1 LLIAERKTATAMTD
15 QDDETT
21 NAIRY
26 AVLRRLAPGIRHGLM
41 GELQAIQFLAELA
54 ARQLQASADPA
65 KVQDGLS
72 HIIAQTRNTVD
83 SCRSIVEWLRPDA
96 GATTALGE
104 GIAQCLKMAGDDWP
118 LHGVEATTN
127 LQAPE
132 VLVDKAALREL
143 FTASLIALTDMH
155 PGTLD
160 IDVQSAADAED
171 VELRLHARAADRRSS
186 MPPAEHERRFTWAD
200 VQMLAKAH
208 GVPCSCQA
216 HGATL
221 RLRRISA
228 ADG

>member
-1 LLIAERKTATAMTD
+1 MTSQEEATAD
-15 QDDETT
+15 
-21 NAIRY
+21 AVRY
-26 AVLRRLAPGIRHGLM
+26 AVLRRLAPGIRHSLM

-72 HIIAQTRNTVD
+72 HIIAQTRNTVS

-104 GIAQCLKMAGDDWP
+104 GITQCLKLAGDDWP
-118 LHGVEATTN
+118 LRGVEATTN
-127 LQAPE
+127 LQAVD

-143 FTASLIALTDMH
+143 LTASLIALTDMH

-160 IDVQSAADAED
+160 IDVQSAADSDD
-171 VELRLHARAADRRSS
+171 VELRLHARPADRRSS
-186 MPPAEHERRFTWAD
+186 LPPAEHERRFTWAD

-208 GVPCSCQA
+208 SVPCSCQA
-216 HGATL
+216 HGTVL
-221 RLRRISA
+221 RLPRIA
-228 ADG
+228 AAVA